1 MGLFS
6 DACTALIDRATG
18 EALTGPALEQ
28 ARQDPKWPRCGNR
41 VSKKARFCNACGWTA
56 PGGWWKCPSCSKWVG
71 NESRFCWNCNQP
83 LKPDE
88 RVDIAGGVWDKQ
100 PGLFAQRFEI
110 ADVKRL
116 LVDGLQIQEGTAAIL
131 LDAGREKTVL
141 GPGRHSPDGVLR
153 KINWFG
159 NPPPR
164 SAVLVDNGDVLLPV
178 HIENLRSSEEIPV
191 GLYAEITLHFHPSRA
206 DDFLANLLKE
216 RRTLSYQE
224 IQDALEAEIRYAAM
238 NVCNTSTIEDLV
250 KDPQRRNQLEDAL
263 QKTLAAAL
271 KRFGLELVRVGAA
284 DFSGE
289 AYEELRAK
297 AGTLEIRRRDIEFA
311 QRMRELLSSDQ
322 MHGFKTEHELAEYV
336 AQIAQEK
343 QVSAK
348 TRDHELARLTQV
360 HRHDLDQ
367 REAAYQMA
375 REMEQAAHQI
385 GVKLQWDDHTRDK
398 LVKDAQ
404 AQAQAYIT
412 KEKSEL
418 EIAAEALKLR
428 AEKQRQNQQALRER
442 ADTLKGKSALEM
454 AALIE
459 DPEQRRAMLDLATLA
474 MHKEMT
480 PDQILATLA
489 AGSPAAAQALAQ
501 MSAAQK
507 DETRKL
513 LEEYKQMFGQS
524 RERDERMLTRVT
536 EMMAE
541 AAKRTDPAPQQQIYR

>member
-1 MGLFS
+1 
-6 DACTALIDRATG
+6 
-18 EALTGPALEQ
+18 
-28 ARQDPKWPRCGNR
+28 
-41 VSKKARFCNACGWTA
+41 
-56 PGGWWKCPSCSKWVG
+56 
-71 NESRFCWNCNQP
+71 
-83 LKPDE
+83 
-88 RVDIAGGVWDKQ
+88 
-100 PGLFAQRFEI
+100 
-110 ADVKRL
+110 
-116 LVDGLQIQEGTAAIL
+116 
-131 LDAGREKTVL
+131 
-141 GPGRHSPDGVLR
+141 
-153 KINWFG
+153 
-159 NPPPR
+159 
-164 SAVLVDNGDVLLPV
+164 
-178 HIENLRSSEEIPV
+178 
-191 GLYAEITLHFHPSRA
+191 
-206 DDFLANLLKE
+206 
-216 RRTLSYQE
+216 
-224 IQDALEAEIRYAAM
+224 
-238 NVCNTSTIEDLV
+238 
-250 KDPQRRNQLEDAL
+250 
-263 QKTLAAAL
+263 
-271 KRFGLELVRVGAA
+271 
-284 DFSGE
+284 
-289 AYEELRAK
+289 
-297 AGTLEIRRRDIEFA
+297 
-311 QRMRELLSSDQ
+311 
-322 MHGFKTEHELAEYV
+322 
-336 AQIAQEK
+336 
-343 QVSAK
+343 
-348 TRDHELARLTQV
+348 
-360 HRHDLDQ
+360 
-367 REAAYQMA
+367 
-375 REMEQAAHQI
+375 MEQAAHQI